1 MLLVFCVQI
10 EFLKGK
16 IKMKSIELVCKV
28 GSTALLNKKK
38 TRIDR
43 DVFKNIASSMTSSGV
58 LVTSG
63 AVEMGKLDVLRKGKD
78 LAEFTKADLAS
89 GGHDLVLAEYRKHFH
104 KGLFVKGLLIEHWH
118 FNDIERR
125 KELEKFILRGLC
137 QESITV
143 INYNDA
149 LDNEELRKMEIA
161 DIQARRR
168 EVFDG
173 TDNDE
178 TAVSVAKLVKAKVL
192 LLLTQLGG
200 IRKNK
205 DDEKTHIH
213 EICGRTVEETIAK
226 IKQAQ
231 SFCNGASREGAFGAA
246 AKLEYIIDAVQ
257 NGIDV
262 FIGDARNDIKDTI
275 SGRAKS
281 TRIAVEK

>member
-1 MLLVFCVQI
+1 M
-10 EFLKGK
+10 KK
-16 IKMKSIELVCKV
+16 INLVCKV
-28 GSTALLNKKK
+28 GSTALLNKNK

-43 DVFKNIASSMTSSGV
+43 NVFKNIASGLTSSDI

-63 AVEMGKLDVLRKGKD
+63 AVEMGKLAALKMDKD
-78 LAEFTKADLAS
+78 LEVFTKNDLAS
-89 GGHDLVLAEYRKHFH
+89 GGHDLVLAEYRKHLQ
-104 KGLFVKGLLIEHWH
+104 KNLFLKGLLIEHWH

-125 KELEKFILRGLC
+125 KELKNFIMRGLA
-137 QESITV
+137 QDSISV

-161 DIQARRR
+161 SIRAKHV

-178 TAVSVAKLVKAKVL
+178 TAVSIAKLVKAKTL
-192 LLLTQLGG
+192 LILTQLGG
-200 IRKNK
+200 IRENK

-213 EICGRTVEETIAK
+213 EICGKTVEETISK

-231 SFCNGASREGAFGAA
+231 SFCNGASRDGAFGAG
-246 AKLEYIIDAVQ
+246 AKLDYVIDAIQ
-257 NGIDV
+257 NRINV
-262 FIGDARNDIKDTI
+262 FIGDARNDIKDI
-275 SGRAKS
+275 LSGRAKS